1 MDVMGAGLNYIADI
15 GVAAAKKHLNIKL
28 DEKKVRAA
36 LSDYLERQKKYNF
49 NCSKDE
55 EIDFEGLA
63 KYIRDEL
70 LDDVTKRLFGETTE
84 RASARQAIA
93 EKSVRYA
100 QAKTKLSQERA
111 KQLAFD
117 AVDILHNLFRRKIP
131 KELLFVAAEI
141 ENNVTSE

>member
-28 DEKKVRAA
+28 DEKKVRVA

-84 RASARQAIA
+84 
-93 EKSVRYA
+93 
-100 QAKTKLSQERA
+100 
-111 KQLAFD
+111 
-117 AVDILHNLFRRKIP
+117 
-131 KELLFVAAEI
+131 
-141 ENNVTSE
+141 